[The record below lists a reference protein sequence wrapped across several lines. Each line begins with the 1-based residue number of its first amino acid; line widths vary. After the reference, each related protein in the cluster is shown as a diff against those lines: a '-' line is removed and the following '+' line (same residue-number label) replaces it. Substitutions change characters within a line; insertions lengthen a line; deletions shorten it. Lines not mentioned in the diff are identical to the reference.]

1 MNMYLCKLQGMRGI
15 QGIRGILS
23 GKLMTAMT
31 LALFLIACT
40 VEEKEEK
47 EATKTPDTSIAIQ
60 ALSII
65 PNSESV
71 TLKWKNPS
79 ATITRIA
86 ISWTPVEPGI
96 LQPVIIE
103 SDNLIA
109 SLAEVTQTI
118 AGLSNDITYTF
129 TITPLLG
136 GADADKNSRV
146 RPEPISRLVGPNQ
159 DGDEF
164 ADKDP
169 AELDIDG
176 DNILNDADPDDD
188 NDGTPDESDAFPKD
202 RSEQVDTD
210 EDGVGDNADAF
221 PEIKGVSV
229 DTDGDG
235 IANNADPDDDNDTVD
250 DIEDAYPL
258 DNESSEFKISN
269 LRIIPS
275 TNSATL
281 QWNNPPAHI
290 REITIRYTQTSGSSG
305 SEQSI
310 TDSRVRAIKPITIIS
325 DLITNTNYTFMI
337 TPILADVDG
346 APSQKIVAAVTAER
360 LIGPNRDGDELA
372 DNDPAEDY
380 DNDEILNAVDP
391 DDDNDQVNDTIDA
404 FPYDSTEQSDADGD
418 GTGDNADQ
426 DDDND
431 GTIDVND
438 AFPKDASEQADIDG
452 DGTGDNGD
460 VDDDNDG
467 LIEINSAERLNQVR
481 YNLYGTSLKTSGDD
495 GGNDAGCGNGTIVGE
510 DIIGCNGYEL
520 TANIDLSTYEN
531 WVPISDCFSS
541 GNCPNTFRSIF
552 DGNNAIISGLTINA
566 EADTTK
572 IGLFGAIGLNAIL
585 RNIRIRDASIQGG
598 ANDVGILAGYATG
611 ARITSISLLRGE
623 ITSPAA
629 NSVGGLV
636 GRISV
641 SSITSSYVRGTNV
654 NGSDNT
660 GGLLGMAEAVN
671 IISSYAAASSI
682 IGGDNTGGLFGKGKD
697 VSITS
702 SYAAASSIIG
712 GENTGGLLGDVDIAV
727 INSSYASDSS
737 INGGD
742 NTGGLLGNVDRTV
755 ITSSYASDSST
766 TGDDNTGGL
775 LGNVDDT
782 IITSSYASK
791 SKLLGRDNIG
801 GMLGNAINSTMNLA
815 YATGSNVSGINN
827 IGGLFGSADSVN
839 MTYSYV
845 EEGVVNG
852 DEGVGGLMGIGTNVM
867 ITSSYAASITASG
880 LEKIGGLIGSGTNA
894 IINSSYVAGSSIS
907 GEDDVGGLAGS
918 GEQMT
923 VYSSYA
929 AGGSVTGTNN
939 VGGLLGSG
947 LLSQVNISYAA
958 VSSVIGDSNVGG
970 LIGRTATDD
979 VRMPAVVDYSY
990 WDINITGLDDRPAIN
1005 NDQEGEAK
1013 TTIELSN
1020 QTNFAGIY
1028 AAWGVAECLDA
1039 NQVKVK
1045 SWHLG
1050 DNLQRPALTCVP
1062 KGINNQI
1069 NDDDGDGTPNKFDA
1083 FPDNPYE
1090 IADADGDGTGDNA
1103 DPDDDNDNTNDTMD
1117 AFPFN
1122 PNEDTDTDGDK
1133 IGNNADPDDD
1143 NDGFPDTQDDL
1154 PLNASEHADY
1164 DKDGIGDI
1172 ADLSDDGDNTPDTE
1186 QYPNLDNDGDY
1197 VLDGVDTDDDN
1208 DGFPDTKD
1216 DLPFDANE
1224 HADYDKDGIG
1234 DIEDVD
1240 DDNNGLIEIAT
1251 ADQLDKIRYDPTGAS
1266 FKTSPGDSGNSAG
1279 CNGNRISECKGYEL
1293 TADIDLGYNE
1303 WLPIGDCDSNNECPG
1318 AFNSIFDG
1326 NKQTISNLV
1335 INADPG
1341 ANGVGLFGAISRT
1354 STLQNINIQDATVTG
1369 GRFDVG
1375 ALAGFLRYATIINS
1389 SLSQGEVDSE
1399 GSSVGGLVGDAGS
1412 ATIISSSVINVTVR
1426 GDRDFIGGLAGDTRG
1441 GSISK
1446 SYATNVIVIGGTNIG
1461 GLVGYMANG
1470 DITKSYTTN
1479 TNVDG
1484 FGSAGSL
1491 TGNIAGGNVIHS
1503 YANNFY
1509 VKGNNNVGG
1518 LIGDGS
1524 ASTITSSYA
1533 TDGAVIGGTGSHTG
1547 GLVGYARSGKVFT
1560 SYAKDINITGKS
1572 SGYVGGLIGGSGD
1585 IVASYTINTA
1595 LVGANSRG
1603 GLVGFGVD
1611 YTGTI
1616 YKIDY
1621 SYAAPAPLQ
1630 PAPTVGGLVGNTFG
1644 SKYLVTDSYWDNQT
1658 SGIANRSSV
1667 PDMHEGEGRNTADL
1681 QTPVDFT
1688 GIYANWANLWCD
1700 PDTGEF
1706 TSDSSD
1712 ELAIRL
1718 NGGDM
1723 NMLNASRAWDLGT
1736 ESGSKY
1742 PVLTCGP

>member
-23 GKLMTAMT
+23 GKLMVAMM

-40 VEEKEEK
+40 VEDEEKEEEKK
-47 EATKTPDTSIAIQ
+47 EAAQIPDTTIAVQ

-86 ISWTPVEPGI
+86 ISWTPVEPGV

-103 SDNLIA
+103 SDNLTA

-118 AGLSNDITYTF
+118 VGLSNDITYTF

-176 DNILNDADPDDD
+176 DNILNDVDPDDD

-235 IANNADPDDDNDTVD
+235 IDNNADSDDDNDTVD

-258 DNESSEFKISN
+258 DNESYEFKISN

-275 TNSATL
+275 ANSATL

-290 REITIRYTQTSGSSG
+290 REITIRYTQTSGSGG
-305 SEQSI
+305 SEESI
-310 TDSRVRAIKPITIIS
+310 TDSRVRAIKPSTVIS
-325 DLITNTNYTFMI
+325 DLITNTNYRFII

-346 APSQKIVAAVTAER
+346 APSQKRVATVTAER

-391 DDDNDQVNDTIDA
+391 DDDNDQVNDTMDA

-418 GTGDNADQ
+418 GTGDNADM

-438 AFPKDASEQADIDG
+438 AFPEDASEQADIDG
-452 DGTGDNGD
+452 DGIGDNGD

-510 DIIGCNGYEL
+510 DITVCSGYEL

-552 DGNNAIISGLTINA
+552 DGNNAIISGITINA
-566 EADTTK
+566 EAGTEK
-572 IGLFGAIGLNAIL
+572 IGLFGAIGPNAIL

-598 ANDVGILAGYATG
+598 ANDVGILAGSAHDSQ
-611 ARITSISLLRGE
+611 IISISLLRGE

-636 GRISV
+636 GKISV

-654 NGSDNT
+654 NGDDKT

-671 IISSYAAASSI
+671 IISSYAAASNI

-712 GENTGGLLGDVDIAV
+712 GDNTGGLLGNVDKTEIT
-727 INSSYASDSS
+727 SSYATDSS
-737 INGGD
+737 VTGDD

-755 ITSSYASDSST
+755 ITSSYT
-766 TGDDNTGGL
+766 TENSIIGVANTGGL
-775 LGNVDDT
+775 VGSATNAN
-782 IITSSYASK
+782 ITSSYASK

-801 GMLGNAINSTMNLA
+801 GMLGNAISSIVNLA
-815 YATGSNVSGINN
+815 YATESNVSGINN
-827 IGGLFGSADSVN
+827 IGGLFGSADNVN

-845 EEGVVNG
+845 EEGIVNG
-852 DEGVGGLMGIGTNVM
+852 DEGVGGLVGNGANGM
-867 ITSSYAASITASG
+867 ITSSYALGIITSG
-880 LEKIGGLIGSGTNA
+880 LNKIGGLIGDGANV
-894 IINSSYVAGSSIS
+894 IINSSYVAGSRIS
-907 GEDDVGGLAGS
+907 GEDDVGGLAGY

-929 AGGSVTGTNN
+929 AGGNVTGTNN

-947 LLSQVNISYAA
+947 LLSQVDISYAA

-979 VRMPAVVDYSY
+979 GIMPAVVDYSY
-990 WDINITGLDDRPAIN
+990 WDINITGLGDRPGVSNA
-1005 NDQEGEAK
+1005 QEGEAK

-1050 DNLQRPALTCVP
+1050 DNLQRPALNCVP
-1062 KGINNQI
+1062 EGIKNQI
-1069 NDDDGDGTPNKFDA
+1069 NDDDGDGTPNGFDA
-1083 FPDNPYE
+1083 FPNNPDE

-1117 AFPFN
+1117 AFPFD
-1122 PNEDTDTDGDK
+1122 PNEHADADGDK

-1143 NDGFPDTQDDL
+1143 NDGFPDTEDIF
-1154 PLNASEHADY
+1154 PFNASEHADY

-1172 ADLSDDGDNTPDTE
+1172 ADLDENNDNVTDTG
-1186 QYPNLDNDGDY
+1186 PDNDGDY
-1197 VLDGVDTDDDN
+1197 VLDSVDTDDDN
-1208 DGFPDTKD
+1208 DGFPDTQD
-1216 DLPFDANE
+1216 HLPFDANE
-1224 HADYDKDGIG
+1224 HVDADGDSIG

-1251 ADQLDKIRYDPTGAS
+1251 ADQLDKIRYDLTGAS

-1279 CNGNRISECKGYEL
+1279 CNGNRISECNGYEL

-1303 WLPIGDCDSNNECPG
+1303 WQPIGDCTANNVCHD

-1326 NKQTISNLV
+1326 NKRTISNLV
-1335 INADPG
+1335 INADSN
-1341 ANGVGLFGAISRT
+1341 ANGVGLFGAISPT

-1369 GRFDVG
+1369 GLFDVG
-1375 ALAGFLRYATIINS
+1375 VLAGFLRHATIINS
-1389 SLSQGEVDSE
+1389 SLSQGEVDSG

-1412 ATIISSSVINVTVR
+1412 ATIISSSVIDVTVS
-1426 GDRDFIGGLAGDTRG
+1426 GDVNFIGGLAGDTRE
-1441 GSISK
+1441 GSITNSF
-1446 SYATNVIVIGGTNIG
+1446 ATNVTVRGGSNIG

-1479 TNVDG
+1479 THVSG
-1484 FGSAGSL
+1484 SGSAGSL
-1491 TGNIAGGNVIHS
+1491 TGNIAIGNVIHS

-1509 VKGNNNVGG
+1509 VTSNNEVGG
-1518 LIGDGS
+1518 LIGTGRG
-1524 ASTITSSYA
+1524 STITSSYA
-1533 TDGAVIGGTGSHTG
+1533 TEGTVIGIGGHTG
-1547 GLVGYARSGKVFT
+1547 GLVGYALGGEIFT
-1560 SYAKDINITGKS
+1560 SYAKDISITSKS
-1572 SGYVGGLIGGSGD
+1572 TSPISGIGGLIGTSGN
-1585 IVASYTINTA
+1585 IIASYTINTT
-1595 LVGANSRG
+1595 LVGANNRG
-1603 GLVGFGVD
+1603 GLVGFAID
-1611 YTGTI
+1611 SSI

-1630 PAPTVGGLVGNTFG
+1630 PASNVGGLVGNTLD
-1644 SKYLVTDSYWDNQT
+1644 KRYLVTDSYWDNQT
-1658 SGIANRSSV
+1658 SGIANRSDV
-1667 PDMHEGEGRNTADL
+1667 LDMHEGEGRNTADL

-1706 TSDSSD
+1706 TSDSGD
-1712 ELAIRL
+1712 ELALRL
-1718 NGGDM
+1718 RDGEDVDA
-1723 NMLNASRAWDLGT
+1723 LDSYRVWDLGFDD
-1736 ESGSKY
+1736 EY
-1742 PVLTCGP
+1742 PILTCGP

>member
-1 MNMYLCKLQGMRGI
+1 MNMNLCKLQGMRGI
-15 QGIRGILS
+15 QGMLP
-23 GKLMTAMT
+23 GKLITAMT
-31 LALFLIACT
+31 LVLFLIACT
-40 VEEKEEK
+40 VEEDKK

-907 GEDDVGGLAGS
+907 GENDDVGGLVGY

-923 VYSSYA
+923 VYASYA

-947 LLSQVNISYAA
+947 LLSLVNISYAA
-958 VSSVIGDSNVGG
+958 VSSVTGDSNVSGF
-970 LIGRTATDD
+970 IGRTATDD
-979 VRMPAVVDYSY
+979 GSMPAVVDYSY
-990 WDINITGLDDRPAIN
+990 WDINITGLGDRPGVSNA
-1005 NDQEGEAK
+1005 QEGEAK

-1039 NQVKVK
+1039 SQVKVK

-1050 DNLQRPALTCVP
+1050 DNLQRPALNCVP
-1062 KGINNQI
+1062 EGIKNQI

-1172 ADLSDDGDNTPDTE
+1172 ADLDENNDNVTDTG
-1186 QYPNLDNDGDY
+1186 PDNDGDY
-1197 VLDGVDTDDDN
+1197 VLDSVDTDDDN

-1216 DLPFDANE
+1216 DLPFNADE
-1224 HADYDKDGIG
+1224 HADADGDSIG
-1234 DIEDVD
+1234 DNEDVD
-1240 DDNNGLIEIAT
+1240 DDNDGLIEIAT
-1251 ADQLDKIRYDPTGAS
+1251 ADQLDKVRYDLTGAS
-1266 FKTSPGDSGNSAG
+1266 YSGNSAG

-1293 TADIDLGYNE
+1293 SADIDLSGYANWE
-1303 WLPIGDCDSNNECPG
+1303 PIGYCDSHNKCDN

-1326 NKQTISNLV
+1326 NKRTISNLV

-1341 ANGVGLFGAISRT
+1341 ANGVGLFGAINRT

-1369 GRFDVG
+1369 GLFDVG
-1375 ALAGFLRYATIINS
+1375 VLAGFLREATIINS
-1389 SLSQGEVDSE
+1389 SLSQGEVNS
-1399 GSSVGGLVGDAGS
+1399 GGNSVGGLVGDAGS
-1412 ATIISSSVINVTVR
+1412 ATIISSSVIDVTVR
-1426 GDRDFIGGLAGDTRG
+1426 GDGNFIGGLAGDTRG
-1441 GSISK
+1441 GSITNSF
-1446 SYATNVIVIGGTNIG
+1446 ATNVTVRGGSNIG
-1461 GLVGYMANG
+1461 GLVGYMENG

-1479 TNVDG
+1479 THVSG
-1484 FGSAGSL
+1484 SGSAGSL
-1491 TGNIAGGNVIHS
+1491 TGNIAIGNVIHS

-1509 VKGNNNVGG
+1509 VTSNNEVGG
-1518 LIGDGS
+1518 LIGTGRG
-1524 ASTITSSYA
+1524 STITSSYA
-1533 TDGAVIGGTGSHTG
+1533 TEGTIIGKGGHTG
-1547 GLVGYARSGKVFT
+1547 GLVGYALGGEVFT
-1560 SYAKDINITGKS
+1560 SYAKDISITRIGS
-1572 SGYVGGLIGGSGD
+1572 SFVSGVGGLIGTNGD
-1585 IVASYTINTA
+1585 IIASYTINTSLA
-1595 LVGANSRG
+1595 GANGRG
-1603 GLVGFGVD
+1603 GLVGFVL
-1611 YTGTI
+1611 GTTPT

-1630 PAPTVGGLVGNTFG
+1630 PASNVGGLVGNTLYG
-1644 SKYLVTDSYWDNQT
+1644 KYMVTDSYWDNQT
-1658 SGIANRSSV
+1658 SGITNRSSV
-1667 PDMHEGEGRNTADL
+1667 PDTQEGIGKTTADL
-1681 QTPVDFT
+1681 QGPMDFT

-1700 PDTGEF
+1700 PDTGKF
-1706 TSDSSD
+1706 TSDSSSA
-1712 ELAIRL
+1712 LAIRL
-1718 NGGDM
+1718 REGGDEDA
-1723 NMLNASRAWDLGT
+1723 LIPYRVWDLGL
-1736 ESGSKY
+1736 EDEY
-1742 PVLTCGP
+1742 PILTCGP